1 MRALCNTLSDVH
13 MENTENYATYY
24 NNEQAFN

>member
-1 MRALCNTLSDVH
+1 MRALCNTLSDVP

-24 NNEQAFN
+24 NNEQASN